1 MPLFRVK
8 IISGAENDYLKEIKL
23 DGSLDLN
30 GNHICFA
37 EHICTKR
44 FIPFNWFVNTQH
56 WVLRVGILF
65 MIKYYFILEL
75 MLNGTTHFLGLW
87 L

>member
-44 FIPFNWFVNTQH
+44 FIPFN
-56 WVLRVGILF
+56 
-65 MIKYYFILEL
+65 
-75 MLNGTTHFLGLW
+75 
-87 L
+87 